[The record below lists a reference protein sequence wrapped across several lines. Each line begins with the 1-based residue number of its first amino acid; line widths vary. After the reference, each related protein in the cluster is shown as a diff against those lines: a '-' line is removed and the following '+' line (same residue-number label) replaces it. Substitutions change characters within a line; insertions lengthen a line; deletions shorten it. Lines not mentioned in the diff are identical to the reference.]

1 MTWQNPPQPIIHSS
15 EAFDIYLLAL
25 ARSGLS
31 KRIPEAVRDRDT
43 VIAGKTLG
51 VPVETPQAE
60 SETTPAAPTMTPL
73 QAKLAS
79 LPGFRPRN
87 TTPTGT
93 AAAAGSLA
101 ELGQSAKPV
110 HVVLEESRGFSA
122 ARVAKTL
129 GVNALYIFCKL
140 TSKRLICGMAQLY
153 PCPIRFPHACFVD
166 LGEHRLVKGW

>member
-1 MTWQNPPQPIIHSS
+1 MDFGGISVTSILTLETLSTYQSPPQPIVHSS

-31 KRIPEAVRDRDT
+31 KRIPEAVRDRDA
-43 VIAGKTLG
+43 VIAGKALST
-51 VPVETPQAE
+51 PAETPQAE
-60 SETTPAAPTMTPL
+60 SESTPAPPTMTPL

-87 TTPTGT
+87 TIPPGT

-129 GVNALYIFCKL
+129 GVNALYIFCEF
-140 TSKRLICGMAQLY
+140 S
-153 PCPIRFPHACFVD
+153 
-166 LGEHRLVKGW
+166 